1 MSAPAAETSTGNQN
15 LYLLLVPAGLS
26 VGAGV
31 VLLYYSVGWEQGD
44 LNQNL
49 AGAGFTGLDNLGAL
63 WAMDFSLGFIVLG
76 VVTMV
81 ALNASAWKLTGGY

>member
-1 MSAPAAETSTGNQN
+1 MSAAAETSTGNQN

-26 VGAGV
+26 VGAGA
-31 VLLYYSVGWEQGD
+31 VLLYYSVGWEQGP

-63 WAMDFSLGFIVLG
+63 WAMDFSVGLIVLG

-81 ALNASAWKLTGGY
+81 ALNANAWKLTGGY